1 MSGLSICKGCPKLT
15 HLFFANDSLLF
26 CKASSQEC
34 QQLIE
39 ILQLYE
45 VAWDQ
50 KINKDKSLI
59 FFSANTTEE
68 KKNETLDI
76 LGPM

>member
-1 MSGLSICKGCPKLT
+1 MIT

-34 QQLIE
+34 HQLVE

-45 VAWDQ
+45 A
-50 KINKDKSLI
+50 
-59 FFSANTTEE
+59 
-68 KKNETLDI
+68 
-76 LGPM
+76 GPES